1 MIGRNNSE
9 CFGRDEQFLGSLCLI
24 SVVCSVHRPGPSEAA
39 YLKLSPSEAE
49 FGSKSSELSRVEF
62 AFRVGQKLPP
72 SPPLSDF

>member
-1 MIGRNNSE
+1 MTDSTFPSIQGSFTVKVE
-9 CFGRDEQFLGSLCLI
+9 DSLAEVWQDCFET
-24 SVVCSVHRPGPSEAA
+24 GPSEAA

-72 SPPLSDF
+72 PPSF

>member
-1 MIGRNNSE
+1 MVAYHP
-9 CFGRDEQFLGSLCLI
+9 SLSPIPLLLAMMTLQA
-24 SVVCSVHRPGPSEAA
+24 GPSEAA

-72 SPPLSDF
+72 PPSF

>member
-1 MIGRNNSE
+1 MGLQETTSITLANES
-9 CFGRDEQFLGSLCLI
+9 QLI
-24 SVVCSVHRPGPSEAA
+24 TLQETGPSEAA

-72 SPPLSDF
+72 PLFLIFEANTS

>member
-1 MIGRNNSE
+1 MCHKEDIKFVDIRE
-9 CFGRDEQFLGSLCLI
+9 AFKA
-24 SVVCSVHRPGPSEAA
+24 GPSEAA

-72 SPPLSDF
+72 PPLSDF